1 MKKKSIL
8 FLGGSG
14 FIGSNLIKRLNDSN
28 FQIFLLIER
37 GSDISHFEKEG
48 INIKTYECNLK
59 EVSRIKEIII
69 ENDIDEVI
77 HLVSNL
83 IPVSTKDD
91 YDKEKQEV
99 IEPTLLLINI
109 ISELK
114 KKIIFFSSGGMIYKE
129 SDNRISESS
138 LREPTTFYGQS
149 KLIIENHILLLA
161 ESHELDYLIF
171 RPSNVY
177 GRLRGKR
184 HDQGFIELAVS
195 NALERQP
202 IRIWGTGK
210 QTRDYIHISDL
221 SDIVEK
227 ILVQNI
233 NKKIINLASGRSYSL
248 LSILQT
254 IEKNIEI
261 RPSIIHE
268 DLKEKQ
274 INNIEFDTSFLQSII
289 QFHPID
295 LENGIK
301 KYIEDYKRSNFNNE

>member
-14 FIGSNLIKRLNDSN
+14 FIGSNLIKRLNNTN

-37 GSDISHFEKEG
+37 GSDIPQFEKEG
-48 INIKTYECNLK
+48 IDIKIYECNLK
-59 EVSRIKEIII
+59 EVTRIKEIII

-91 YDKEKQEV
+91 FDKEKQEV

-129 SDNRISESS
+129 SPDRISEAS
-138 LREPTTFYGQS
+138 LREPTTYYGQS
-149 KLIIENHILLLA
+149 KLIIEDHILLLTD
-161 ESHELDYLIF
+161 SQELDYLIL

-177 GRLRGKR
+177 GRLKGKR
-184 HDQGFIELAVS
+184 HNQGFIELAVS
-195 NALERQP
+195 NVLERQP
-202 IRIWGTGK
+202 ITIWGTGK

-221 SDIVEK
+221 AGIVKK
-227 ILVQNI
+227 ILVKNI
-233 NKKIINLASGRSYSL
+233 NKKIINLAVGRSYSL
-248 LSILQT
+248 LSILKT
-254 IEKNIEI
+254 IEKQVGMK
-261 RPSIIHE
+261 PSITHE
-268 DLKEKQ
+268 DLEQKQ
-274 INNIEFDTSFLQSII
+274 INRIEFDTSFLQSII
-289 QFHPID
+289 HFDPMD
-295 LENGIK
+295 LESGIN
-301 KYIEDYKRSNFNNE
+301 KYIEDYKRVNFNNE